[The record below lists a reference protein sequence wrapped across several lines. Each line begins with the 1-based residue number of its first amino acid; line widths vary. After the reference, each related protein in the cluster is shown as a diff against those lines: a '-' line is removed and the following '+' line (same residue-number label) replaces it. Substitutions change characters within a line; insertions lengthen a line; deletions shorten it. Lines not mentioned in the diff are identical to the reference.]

1 MPKTSVLIVD
11 DHEAM
16 RRSLRMRFEATPEFT
31 VCGEAADGVEA
42 VEKAQQLA
50 PDLVILD
57 FAMPVM
63 NGLETAVTLKFMMPS
78 VRVFLLTVHSS
89 RELEL
94 AARDAGVDAVF
105 SKYDN
110 PGAMFHRA
118 RLDCTLRQAA
128 NTHNQVESAGEVPK
142 TPRGA
147 KNSLR

>member
-1 MPKTSVLIVD
+1 LPKTSVLIVD

-16 RRSLRMRFEATPEFT
+16 RRTLRTRFEATPEFT

-110 PGAMFHRA
+110 PGAIFRRA
-118 RLDCTLRQAA
+118 RLDCALRQAA
-128 NTHNQVESAGEVPK
+128 THNQVESAGEVPK
-142 TPRGA
+142 TSRGG
-147 KNSLR
+147 KNGLR